1 MTEKQLNNLYYIGKR
16 ITRLKRRIAELE
28 QELGLSGQNLTGMP
42 HGSSVSNPIEALVM
56 KKWEL
61 LEKLKKTLE
70 EQIDEE
76 IKLRAYIESIED
88 AEIKL
93 IFELRFLDLMN
104 WDAIGKE
111 MNMDRTTASKK
122 MQNYLANH

>member
-1 MTEKQLNNLYYIGKR
+1 MTEKQLNNLYNIGKR

-28 QELGLSGQNLTGMP
+28 EELGISGQNLTGMP

-56 KKWEL
+56 KKCEL
-61 LEKLKKTLE
+61 LERLKKTLE

-76 IKLRAYIESIED
+76 MKLRAYIESIED